1 MRENPN
7 YDPALTAGK
16 AAQEGGVVIGG
27 ATIGAL
33 VGSLVVNS
41 LRQAGKAPW
50 GPDLDGYAV
59 TIAASAVA
67 AVAAAGKKALRNI
80 RKHRWLPLVVIAG
93 LAVALAG
100 CATTTAPDGT
110 RTTTLDGQA
119 VVGAVDTAFATWD
132 RLEARRRLLEEEKAR
147 AEAARDRERVAI
159 VERELARLAPEL
171 ERAAEA
177 VGDRIEGVGR

>member
-1 MRENPN
+1 MKVNPD
-7 YDPALTAGK
+7 YDPATTVGK
-16 AAQEGGVVIGG
+16 AATEGGVVLGG

-33 VGSLVVNS
+33 VGNLVVNS
-41 LRQAGKAPW
+41 LRTAGKAPW

-59 TIAASAVA
+59 TVAATAVA
-67 AVAAAGKKALRNI
+67 SLAAGLKKAARNI
-80 RKHRWLPLVVIAG
+80 RKHRWIPLVAVMG
-93 LAVALAG
+93 LAVGLAG
-100 CATTTAPDGT
+100 CATTTTADGT
-110 RTTTLDGQA
+110 RTVSLDGQA
-119 VVGAVDTAFATWD
+119 VAGAVDTAFAAWD
-132 RLEARRRLLEEEKAR
+132 RLESRRRLLEEEKAR